1 MRRLPD
7 DRSLKAGLRA
17 TLQLLY
23 RPVDVINGDRSDT
36 NQTIGSNLTI
46 INQPIVVRPETRLL
60 KLCVV
65 HGEVREQVRRIKHLG
80 AQPIGFHFLD
90 SASWVRPARVGLE
103 AFPYFEHRKNR
114 SLISERRRNSL
125 LHSVRWFHHVR
136 VRRNQHL
143 ETSIISIAIHNF
155 SSYSDM
161 LCLS

>member
-23 RPVDVINGDRSDT
+23 SPVDVINRDRSDT

-46 INQPIVVRPETRLL
+46 IKQPIVVRSKTGLL

-65 HGEVREQVRRIKHLG
+65 HGEMRQQIGRVKHLC
-80 AQPIGFHFLD
+80 AEPVGFHLLD
-90 SASWVRPARVGLE
+90 SAIWVRPARVGLK
-103 AFPYFEHRKNR
+103 AFSYFEHRKDG

-125 LHSVRWFHHVR
+125 LHGVGWFHYVG
-136 VRRNQHL
+136 
-143 ETSIISIAIHNF
+143 
-155 SSYSDM
+155 
-161 LCLS
+161 